1 MCLRAY
7 SMFHIQPTIKEYK
20 LLYLSP
26 DIATF
31 TATAGNSRTK
41 IYRKLIDKYNRLLA
55 EAKKM
60 FTKVILVL

>member
-1 MCLRAY
+1 MRLRVY
-7 SMFHIQPTIKEYK
+7 SMFHTQPAIKEYK
-20 LLYLSP
+20 LLYLFP

-55 EAKKM
+55 YGWRS
-60 FTKVILVL
+60 F